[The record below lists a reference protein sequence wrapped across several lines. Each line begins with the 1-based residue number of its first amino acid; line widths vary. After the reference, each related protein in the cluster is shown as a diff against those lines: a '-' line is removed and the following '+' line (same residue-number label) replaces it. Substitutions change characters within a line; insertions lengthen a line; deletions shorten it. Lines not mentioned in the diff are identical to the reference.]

1 VTHARLR
8 MAEIAARKDD
18 PFHAAKLATARYYA
32 ERWLP
37 PCATLTRQIEAG
49 AEAMMALR
57 PEQFVR
63 S

>member
-1 VTHARLR
+1 
-8 MAEIAARKDD
+8 MAEIAARNEAD

-37 PCATLTRQIEAG
+37 PCAALTRQIEGG
-49 AEAMMALR
+49 AEAMMTLA
-57 PEQFVR
+57 PEAFAR